1 MDDLLHF
8 VYVASV
14 LFFVFAFA
22 AHFTFGTEMEAFA
35 TLSGTFYTQCRMVIG
50 DWPFSNQTP
59 GIAYTTYLVAYTVIV
74 FITLLNFLLAVV
86 VDAYAKVTTA
96 TQDLVVEKSLLYDI
110 YFSYKYFFYRFG
122 SRQWPSRWDV
132 AMAIGTIDM
141 NDDGEADLA
150 QAADNVPL
158 PAQFFTG
165 LRAPFKDRLL
175 FADYEMAKAWVEY
188 YVDVVPELSY
198 FFESERENI
207 FVFQEEEATLA
218 KIAWLAR
225 DDTSIKMSKMLRN
238 LVEARE
244 VEEKLKE
251 ETQQESLKEKA
262 RIHRA
267 TMIADKS
274 GSLSS
279 LSPKAWLENSPGKN
293 QPSKTEP
300 EGSMRSESVSA
311 DQVVEFVPLN
321 SPGRHMPKAKTPAP
335 NASPKRVIA
344 VVPGSS
350 PGK

>member
-1 MDDLLHF
+1 M
-8 VYVASV
+8 
-14 LFFVFAFA
+14 
-22 AHFTFGTEMEAFA
+22 A
-35 TLSGTFYTQCRMVIG
+35 T
-50 DWPFSNQTP
+50 
-59 GIAYTTYLVAYTVIV
+59 
-74 FITLLNFLLAVV
+74 
-86 VDAYAKVTTA
+86 
-96 TQDLVVEKSLLYDI
+96 
-110 YFSYKYFFYRFG
+110 
-122 SRQWPSRWDV
+122 
-132 AMAIGTIDM
+132 AIGTIDM

-150 QAADNVPL
+150 QAAENVPL

-238 LVEARE
+238 LVEAKE
-244 VEEKLKE
+244 IEEKLKE

-267 TMIADKS
+267 TMIGDS
-274 GSLSS
+274 
-279 LSPKAWLENSPGKN
+279 AWLENSPRKK

-311 DQVVEFVPLN
+311 DEVVEFVPLN